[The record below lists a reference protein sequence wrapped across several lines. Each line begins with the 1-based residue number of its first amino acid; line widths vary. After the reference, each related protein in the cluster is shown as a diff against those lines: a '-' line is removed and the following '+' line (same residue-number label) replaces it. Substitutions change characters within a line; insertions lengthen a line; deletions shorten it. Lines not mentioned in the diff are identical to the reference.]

1 MLNKFFLYLFIS
13 FVFVA
18 CSDEYTLIHEDIVT
32 VNKNKLRDDSLLRD
46 TILNFNFSRLAKP
59 NSYGLESAFKVSD
72 EFRNKKLR
80 IIFRGKGRTAQVY
93 TNSSITIAILT
104 GDSNKVLIWKAM
116 SLKYAY
122 TDVNKWCWF
131 QDSIELGESYL
142 NKTYS
147 YIDVSSCLGN
157 TLIEKFD
164 MDTLIV
170 QIKAK
175 L

>member
-1 MLNKFFLYLFIS
+1 MLTKFFLYFFILFI
-13 FVFVA
+13 FVA

-32 VNKNKLRDDSLLRD
+32 VNKSKLRDDTLLHD
-46 TILNFNFSRLAKP
+46 TILNSNFSRLTKP

-72 EFRNKKLR
+72 EFKNKQLR
-80 IIFRGKGRTAQVY
+80 IIFKGKGRIDQVY
-93 TNSSITIAILT
+93 TKSSIVIAILT

-122 TDVNKWCWF
+122 TDVNQWCWF
-131 QDSIELGESYL
+131 ADSIEVGPTYL
-142 NKTYS
+142 NKTFS
-147 YIDVSSCLGN
+147 YIDVSPYLGD
-157 TLIEKFD
+157 TQIEKFD
-164 MDTLIV
+164 MDTLTV